1 MHSEEVKEGL
11 SFMKFSNKQFDAIK
25 WIALVLVPA
34 SATLVLTVGKIWE
47 LPYYD
52 NIAATITAFG
62 LFLAAIIGVSTNQFN
77 AMANE
82 EVNEEGEDGTL
93 NENDA

>member
-1 MHSEEVKEGL
+1 
-11 SFMKFSNKQFDAIK
+11 MKLSNKQFDTIR
-25 WIALVLVPA
+25 WFALTVIPA
-34 SATLVLTVGKIWE
+34 AATLVLTVGKIWD

-62 LFLAAIIGVSTNQFN
+62 LFLAAIIKVSADQYN

-82 EVNEEGEDGTL
+82 ELEEVDNGTTDDSDTEEIL
-93 NENDA
+93 

>member
-1 MHSEEVKEGL
+1 
-11 SFMKFSNKQFDAIK
+11 MKFSNKQFDTIK
-25 WIALVLVPA
+25 WIALVFVPA
-34 SATLVLTVGKIWE
+34 SATLVLTVGKIWS

-62 LFLAAIIGVSTNQFN
+62 LFLAAIIGVSTSQFN

-82 EVNEEGEDGTL
+82 EVEEVDENGTPDDL
-93 NENDA
+93 KA